1 MSAPICMSLQQHS
14 APTSMFC
21 QHSTHG
27 CNHVVKVGWDHF
39 HPLFFPFPLFLV
51 SPPSPSTFLLRQ
63 LLFHSRNLGDY
74 YKHLP
79 RVQMEP
85 GRQTHFDTFRQK
97 KTRFVALVFMN
108 ELFSKNKFWILT
120 FRFSWQWFPKVLTYQ
135 YTPLVPESQN
145 FGGAPLDGPHV
156 SCCFHPVQ
164 RFPPHE
170 LTYPH
175 ASSHFPTDQD
185 SSAPYYNRCYCATID
200 FTLYVHFMLFI
211 LYLVLTRGFILLF
224 IVVHSLLVCVSQC
237 PVCVWLH
244 DDVSVVIMLTVSIDN
259 RRSRHAEYCEY

>member
-1 MSAPICMSLQQHS
+1 
-14 APTSMFC
+14 
-21 QHSTHG
+21 
-27 CNHVVKVGWDHF
+27 
-39 HPLFFPFPLFLV
+39 
-51 SPPSPSTFLLRQ
+51 
-63 LLFHSRNLGDY
+63 
-74 YKHLP
+74 
-79 RVQMEP
+79 
-85 GRQTHFDTFRQK
+85 
-97 KTRFVALVFMN
+97 MN

-185 SSAPYYNRCYCATID
+185 SSAPHCTTVAIVLLLISHCMCTLCY
-200 FTLYVHFMLFI
+200 LFCI
-211 LYLVLTRGFILLF
+211 WYL
-224 IVVHSLLVCVSQC
+224 
-237 PVCVWLH
+237 PVASFCF
-244 DDVSVVIMLTVSIDN
+244 S
-259 RRSRHAEYCEY
+259 